1 MTRQQPNG
9 PVSRA
14 SRDGGLL
21 PCSSFTGVG
30 RERDE
35 MRETCEGPLGGACG
49 GPLLL
54 AKAWLWCQSQVPL
67 CVRMALACPLFCLR
81 FCRW

>member
-1 MTRQQPNG
+1 MEERGPRLEGEKPDDRHGSPNG

-14 SRDGGLL
+14 GRDGELL
-21 PCSSFTGVG
+21 PCCSSFTGVG

-49 GPLLL
+49 GH
-54 AKAWLWCQSQVPL
+54 C
-67 CVRMALACPLFCLR
+67 C
-81 FCRW
+81 